1 MVDKGSEF
9 QNRSMK
15 SFVQNNDIQMYLTLN
30 EGKSVI
36 AETFI
41 RTLTIEVYR
50 TWLQFQKM
58 RILINL
64 MKQMNKYSNILL
76 SFILLI

>member
-1 MVDKGSEF
+1 
-9 QNRSMK
+9 MK

-50 TWLQFQKM
+50 T
-58 RILINL
+58 
-64 MKQMNKYSNILL
+64 
-76 SFILLI
+76 

>member
-1 MVDKGSEF
+1 
-9 QNRSMK
+9 MK

-36 AETFI
+36 TETFI

-50 TWLQFQKM
+50 T
-58 RILINL
+58 
-64 MKQMNKYSNILL
+64 
-76 SFILLI
+76 